1 MQRTRCVLRLLS
13 PASRV
18 WEIILPSMSEE
29 ALETSQEYGYCA
41 SDTLMEH
48 FLGIDIGGTKCA
60 VVVGNERGDVL
71 ARKSFMTNTEQ
82 PVDKDISSIIKA
94 IHDLTNMHRD
104 AVIRAVGI
112 SCGGPLDTVTGVIM
126 SPPNLSHWNGIPI
139 VSIIRDEVGVET
151 FLMNDADAS
160 ALAEWRF
167 GAGRGFSNIVFLTFG
182 TGIGAGLI
190 LDNRLYSGTN
200 GLAGEVGH
208 IRLAEEGPLGHGK
221 NGSFEGFC
229 SGGGIARMGAALARK
244 RFSMGK
250 TVSFCSDIQLVDQ
263 ITAKEISEAAQAG
276 NQDALSIFHTAA
288 EYLGKGI
295 AILIDILNPQR
306 VIVGSIYG
314 RMESVIR
321 PAMEAAVRR
330 EALERSAISCRIVP
344 AALGEH
350 IGDKASIAVAM
361 YQTDKEVFMQS
372 IQLSSDS

>member
-1 MQRTRCVLRLLS
+1 
-13 PASRV
+13 
-18 WEIILPSMSEE
+18 
-29 ALETSQEYGYCA
+29 
-41 SDTLMEH
+41 MEH

-60 VVVGNERGDVL
+60 VAVGNERGDVL
-71 ARKSFMTNTEQ
+71 ARKSFKTNTEQ

-94 IHDLTNMHRD
+94 VHGLIDIHRD
-104 AVIRAVGI
+104 AAIKAVGI
-112 SCGGPLDTVTGVIM
+112 SCGGPLDTVTGAIM
-126 SPPNLSHWNGIPI
+126 SPPNLSHWDGVPI
-139 VSIIRDEVGVET
+139 VSIIKDEFGVET
-151 FLMNDADAS
+151 YLMNDADAS

-208 IRLAEEGPLGHGK
+208 IRLAEEGPVGHGK

-244 RFSMGK
+244 HFSLGK
-250 TVSFCSDIQLVDQ
+250 TVSFCSDTQHVNQ
-263 ITAKEISEAAQAG
+263 ISAKEIGEAAQAG
-276 NQDALSIFHTAA
+276 NQDALSIFYTAA
-288 EYLGKGI
+288 DYLGKGI
-295 AILIDILNPQR
+295 AILIDILNPQL

-314 RMESVIR
+314 RMESVMR
-321 PAMEAAVRR
+321 PTMEAAVRR

-350 IGDKASIAVAM
+350 IGDKASLSVAM
-361 YQTDKEVFMQS
+361 YRTDKDVFVQS
-372 IQLSSDS
+372 IQSRSNS